1 MNTPQHETTKE
12 SAEEINKIDPE
23 APAGSANSLGAK
35 SVRDGRPATDDSVVE
50 AIDELGRGFPEITE
64 NTSPNSW
71 ASKGTV
77 EGNPQPKDELHS
89 EKDSLAGQLGH
100 RDQDEM
106 LKGNDTDFPEPD
118 AQAEHSGDRF
128 QKNA

>member
-50 AIDELGRGFPEITE
+50 AIDELGRGFPKLQRTLRLTHGRARAPWKAILSRKT
-64 NTSPNSW
+64 NSILR
-71 ASKGTV
+71 KT
-77 EGNPQPKDELHS
+77 P
-89 EKDSLAGQLGH
+89 
-100 RDQDEM
+100 
-106 LKGNDTDFPEPD
+106 
-118 AQAEHSGDRF
+118 
-128 QKNA
+128 